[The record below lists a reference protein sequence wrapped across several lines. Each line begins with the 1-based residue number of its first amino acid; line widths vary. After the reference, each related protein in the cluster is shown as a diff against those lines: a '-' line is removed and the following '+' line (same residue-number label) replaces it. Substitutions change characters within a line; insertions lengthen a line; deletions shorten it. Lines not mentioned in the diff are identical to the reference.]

1 MPVLLLPLPLACSLP
16 DCLTRLHHTIPVL
29 ILSASEEYGL
39 AVITERLSLARG
51 LLAVQRHSTTAF
63 HCKSSCCEHV
73 LPFTMG
79 EDMNTT
85 TTAETATTAATAP
98 LDPDP
103 DTIKMFV
110 GQIPR
115 HWNEPDCRKLF
126 EKYGPV
132 FSLNIL
138 RDRQTQV
145 SRGCCFVTFYHR
157 KDAIAAQSALHNIE
171 IIDGMHH
178 PVQMK
183 PADTENRNERKLFIG
198 QLSKKHNEDDIRN
211 YFAKFGHIEECT
223 VLREADGKSRGC
235 AFVTYT
241 LRTSALAAIKDMH
254 HSTTMEGCSAPL
266 VVKFADTQREKEVK
280 KMPAAGTGAITPAA
294 ATGLASLGN
303 QAALLQQLSGGGINL
318 QALTALAALF
328 NPGMQVPQQNLLG
341 VLGGVLS
348 ALGKLTEGGSGAVN
362 TSAAGAVSGNPSAL
376 MQNGQSAA
384 GKAQLA
390 ALLHQ
395 APIQAQNLDSIA
407 QLQQAQLQQA
417 QFAQAQAAQQQQ
429 LLAMQVQAQQAQ
441 PAGDLS
447 AYGYATGAVSTPAV
461 SAPFAAQLA
470 PIYQSTP
477 TNGVQV
483 VAAKA
488 ASPVG
493 TALSTA
499 GTAGFTAQLAGPGAA
514 GIDPYQQAMQQYTL
528 NALANQINQS
538 AQVSVPSAGNGDVKG
553 PEGSNLFIYHL
564 PQDFG
569 DSDLQTTFSPFGTVL
584 SAKVFID
591 KVTNLSKCFGFVSYD
606 NAVSA
611 QNAIAAMN
619 GFQIGSKRLKVQ
631 LKNERSHP
639 YPKATA

>member
-1 MPVLLLPLPLACSLP
+1 
-16 DCLTRLHHTIPVL
+16 
-29 ILSASEEYGL
+29 
-39 AVITERLSLARG
+39 
-51 LLAVQRHSTTAF
+51 
-63 HCKSSCCEHV
+63 
-73 LPFTMG
+73 MG
-79 EDMNTT
+79 EDPKTT

-171 IIDGMHH
+171 VIDGMHH

-211 YFAKFGHIEECT
+211 YFGKFGHIEECT

-235 AFVTYT
+235 AFVTYS
-241 LRTSALAAIKDMH
+241 LRTCALAAIKDMH

-266 VVKFADTQREKEVK
+266 VVKFADTQREKEGK
-280 KMPAAGTGAITPAA
+280 KMPATGAGAITPAA

-328 NPGMQVPQQNLLG
+328 NPGVQVPQQNLLG
-341 VLGGVLS
+341 VLGG
-348 ALGKLTEGGSGAVN
+348 
-362 TSAAGAVSGNPSAL
+362 
-376 MQNGQSAA
+376 
-384 GKAQLA
+384 A

-407 QLQQAQLQQA
+407 QLQQAHLQQA
-417 QFAQAQAAQQQQ
+417 HIAQAQAAQQQQ
-429 LLAMQVQAQQAQ
+429 LLAMQVQAQQGQ
-441 PAGDLS
+441 PTDLS

-461 SAPFAAQLA
+461 SAPFAAHLA

-493 TALSTA
+493 TALSA
-499 GTAGFTAQLAGPGAA
+499 GTAGFTAQLAGATAA
-514 GIDPYQQAMQQYTL
+514 TGIDPYQQAMQQYTL
-528 NALANQINQS
+528 NALANQINQG
-538 AQVSVPSAGNGDVKG
+538 AQVSVAAAGNGDVKG

>member
-1 MPVLLLPLPLACSLP
+1 M
-16 DCLTRLHHTIPVL
+16 
-29 ILSASEEYGL
+29 SEEGK
-39 AVITERLSLARG
+39 TTG
-51 LLAVQRHSTTAF
+51 ST
-63 HCKSSCCEHV
+63 
-73 LPFTMG
+73 
-79 EDMNTT
+79 
-85 TTAETATTAATAP
+85 P

-145 SRGCCFVTFYHR
+145 SKGCCFVTFYHR
-157 KDAIAAQSALHNIE
+157 RDAIAAQSALHNIE

-198 QLSKKHNEDDIRN
+198 QLAKKHNEEDIRS
-211 YFAKFGHIEECT
+211 YFGKFGHIEECT

-241 LRTSALAAIKDMH
+241 NRTSALAAIKDMH

-280 KMPAAGTGAITPAA
+280 KLPGSAGTITSAA
-294 ATGLASLGN
+294 SGLASLGN
-303 QAALLQQLSGGGINL
+303 QAALLQQLTGGGVNL

-328 NPGMQVPQQNLLG
+328 NPGMQAQQHNLLG
-341 VLGGVLS
+341 VLGG
-348 ALGKLTEGGSGAVN
+348 
-362 TSAAGAVSGNPSAL
+362 
-376 MQNGQSAA
+376 
-384 GKAQLA
+384 A

-395 APIQAQNLDSIA
+395 SPIQPQNLETIA
-407 QLQQAQLQQA
+407 QLQQAQLQHA
-417 QFAQAQAAQQQQ
+417 QLAQAQAHAQAQAQHQQ
-429 LLAMQVQAQQAQ
+429 LFAMQVQAQQAQ
-441 PAGDLS
+441 PAGDL
-447 AYGYATGAVSTPAV
+447 AAFGYATGAVTAPTMSQ
-461 SAPFAAQLA
+461 PFAAQLSSVYQNA
-470 PIYQSTP
+470 PSS
-477 TNGVQV
+477 GVQV

-493 TALSTA
+493 TALSSA
-499 GTAGFTAQLAGPGAA
+499 GAGGFGGGAA
-514 GIDPYQQAMQQYTL
+514 GAGMDPYQQAMQHYTL
-528 NALANQINQS
+528 NALASHMNAG
-538 AQVSVPSAGNGDVKG
+538 AQVSVSGAGSGDVKG

-569 DSDLQTTFSPFGTVL
+569 DSDLHTTFSPFGTVL

-639 YPKATA
+639 YPKATV

>member
-1 MPVLLLPLPLACSLP
+1 
-16 DCLTRLHHTIPVL
+16 
-29 ILSASEEYGL
+29 
-39 AVITERLSLARG
+39 
-51 LLAVQRHSTTAF
+51 
-63 HCKSSCCEHV
+63 
-73 LPFTMG
+73 MG
-79 EDMNTT
+79 EDPKTT

-171 IIDGMHH
+171 VIDGMHH

-211 YFAKFGHIEECT
+211 YFGKFGHIEECT

-235 AFVTYT
+235 AFVTYS
-241 LRTSALAAIKDMH
+241 LRTCALAAIKDMH

-266 VVKFADTQREKEVK
+266 VVKFADTQREKEGK
-280 KMPAAGTGAITPAA
+280 KMPATGAGAITPAA

-328 NPGMQVPQQNLLG
+328 NPGVQVPQQNLLG
-341 VLGGVLS
+341 VLGG
-348 ALGKLTEGGSGAVN
+348 
-362 TSAAGAVSGNPSAL
+362 
-376 MQNGQSAA
+376 
-384 GKAQLA
+384 A

-407 QLQQAQLQQA
+407 QLQQAHLQQA
-417 QFAQAQAAQQQQ
+417 HIAQAQAAQQQQ
-429 LLAMQVQAQQAQ
+429 LLAMQVQAQQGQ
-441 PAGDLS
+441 P
-447 AYGYATGAVSTPAV
+447 T
-461 SAPFAAQLA
+461 
-470 PIYQSTP
+470 
-477 TNGVQV
+477 GVQV

-493 TALSTA
+493 TALSA
-499 GTAGFTAQLAGPGAA
+499 GTAGFTAQLAGATAA
-514 GIDPYQQAMQQYTL
+514 TGIDPYQQAMQQYTL
-528 NALANQINQS
+528 NALANQINQG
-538 AQVSVPSAGNGDVKG
+538 AQVSVAAAGNGDVKG

>member
-1 MPVLLLPLPLACSLP
+1 M
-16 DCLTRLHHTIPVL
+16 
-29 ILSASEEYGL
+29 SEEGK
-39 AVITERLSLARG
+39 TTG
-51 LLAVQRHSTTAF
+51 ST
-63 HCKSSCCEHV
+63 
-73 LPFTMG
+73 
-79 EDMNTT
+79 
-85 TTAETATTAATAP
+85 P

-145 SRGCCFVTFYHR
+145 SKGCCFVTFYHR
-157 KDAIAAQSALHNIE
+157 RDAIAAQSALHNIE

-198 QLSKKHNEDDIRN
+198 QLAKKHNEEDIRS
-211 YFAKFGHIEECT
+211 YFGKFGHIEECT

-241 LRTSALAAIKDMH
+241 NRTSALAAIKDMH

-280 KMPAAGTGAITPAA
+280 KLPGSAGTITSAA
-294 ATGLASLGN
+294 SGLASLGN
-303 QAALLQQLSGGGINL
+303 QAALLQQLTGGGVNL

-328 NPGMQVPQQNLLG
+328 NPGMQAQQHNLLG
-341 VLGGVLS
+341 VLGG
-348 ALGKLTEGGSGAVN
+348 
-362 TSAAGAVSGNPSAL
+362 
-376 MQNGQSAA
+376 
-384 GKAQLA
+384 A

-395 APIQAQNLDSIA
+395 SPIQPQNLETIA
-407 QLQQAQLQQA
+407 QLQQAQLQHA
-417 QFAQAQAAQQQQ
+417 QLAQAQAHAQAQAQHQQ
-429 LLAMQVQAQQAQ
+429 LFAMQVQAQQAQ
-441 PAGDLS
+441 PA
-447 AYGYATGAVSTPAV
+447 V
-461 SAPFAAQLA
+461 
-470 PIYQSTP
+470 
-477 TNGVQV
+477 
-483 VAAKA
+483 
-488 ASPVG
+488 
-493 TALSTA
+493 
-499 GTAGFTAQLAGPGAA
+499 
-514 GIDPYQQAMQQYTL
+514 
-528 NALANQINQS
+528 NALASHMNAG
-538 AQVSVPSAGNGDVKG
+538 AQVSVSGAGSGDVKG

-569 DSDLQTTFSPFGTVL
+569 DSDLHTTFSPFGTVL

-639 YPKATA
+639 YPKATV